1 MRENLH
7 VAMSAQEYHD
17 YISTATGPWDELLL
31 SRFSQ
36 VYKPSPDGRI
46 VVDIGTGT
54 AVLLI
59 RLAQKPEYS
68 DATFIGT
75 DLFSDMIVTAR
86 EAVDISGLSDRIRLE
101 EGDVHHM
108 PYSSEYADYVL
119 SRSNIH
125 HWAEPVQAFRE
136 IFRILRPGGIAM
148 LHEPRRDPNPQFL
161 EDFNRRRRAAGF
173 KSNDLSEK
181 YTVKEVEGFLE
192 AAGIGDHS
200 KIFAP
205 EDGPASMGFEV
216 YIGKSAA

>member
-17 YISTATGPWDELLL
+17 YISNATGPWDELLL
-31 SRFSQ
+31 RRFSE
-36 VYKPSPDGRI
+36 VYKPSSNGRI

-59 RLAQKPEYS
+59 RLAEKPEYS

-75 DLFSDMIVTAR
+75 DLFSDMIRLAG
-86 EAVDISGLSDRIRLE
+86 EAVSASGLSERIRLDE
-101 EGDVHHM
+101 CDVHHL
-108 PYSSEYADYVL
+108 PYASEYADYVL

-136 IFRILRPGGIAM
+136 IFRIMRPGGIAM

-181 YTVKEVEGFLE
+181 YTVQEVEAFLD
-192 AAGIGDHS
+192 AAGIGPHS

-216 YIGKSAA
+216 YIAKPV